1 MNVQIYAIFFEKET
15 SIFFTIYLYM
25 LKKNLIF
32 VAMFQILI
40 T

>member
-1 MNVQIYAIFFEKET
+1 MNVQIYAIFLKKKHLF
-15 SIFFTIYLYM
+15 FFTIYLYM